1 MTDIEKIQD
10 EVKRLMREY
19 KNESEFR
26 TVRSDTA
33 KEFGGKILDFIS
45 SMEPE
50 PMKQSESF
58 LDQIQEYDTEEVV
71 CHDLE
76 SFGEGEIVYAIETQ
90 DYFAALFKI
99 PSNWHGEDYF
109 ETEVAINMNGE
120 WVYSKCDSFYL
131 EEEQWYRMAT
141 EDEIKMFN
149 EMAKKA

>member
-1 MTDIEKIQD
+1 MTDIEKIQE
-10 EVKRLMREY
+10 EVERLMREY

-58 LDQIQEYDTEEVV
+58 LDQIQEYNPEEVV

-76 SFGEGEIVYAIETQ
+76 GFSEGDIVYAFENEE
-90 DYFAALFKI
+90 YFACLFRM
-99 PSNWHGEDYF
+99 PRWTGEKTLKCPLVVEGDNGWQYYSYGTIF
-109 ETEVAINMNGE
+109 DIRDQKYRLATEEEINIFQN
-120 WVYSKCDSFYL
+120 L
-131 EEEQWYRMAT
+131 EENQ
-141 EDEIKMFN
+141 
-149 EMAKKA
+149 